1 MTSPPTP
8 GASGPEHEGRPARR
22 LFIPF
27 VFAAVLVAAMIAIV
41 FAVVQ
46 PWEDDEVF
54 QRSAPPSVTVTP

>member
-1 MTSPPTP
+1 
-8 GASGPEHEGRPARR
+8 